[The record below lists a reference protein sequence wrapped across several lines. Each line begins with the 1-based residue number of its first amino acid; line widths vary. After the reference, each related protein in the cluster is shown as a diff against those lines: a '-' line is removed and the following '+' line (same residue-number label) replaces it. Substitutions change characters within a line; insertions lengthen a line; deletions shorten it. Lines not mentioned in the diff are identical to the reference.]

1 MLNQIDFLQP
11 ILNFAFLNTTC
22 IDISLFFYFPHAA
35 FSIPTCYV
43 RNEMSSQI
51 RFYFPANYIKVIN
64 QFTASSLPHLGP
76 FLHCLEAWLL
86 CSKWLTDFLLLGVSF
101 AWICA
106 RFSPS
111 LKLNIWLPSS
121 YLKKGKVSSLGEKFP
136 APNYENLIQNR
147 LLREDN
153 LRRRECE
160 DHFLD
165 SFVTQA
171 EIEGFVVALDGDLQR
186 TYGRLQQLSGVVF
199 PRMKPRK
206 VS

>member
-1 MLNQIDFLQP
+1 MYRHFFVFL
-11 ILNFAFLNTTC
+11 FSTC
-22 IDISLFFYFPHAA
+22 
-35 FSIPTCYV
+35 SIQHTY
-43 RNEMSSQI
+43 
-51 RFYFPANYIKVIN
+51 
-64 QFTASSLPHLGP
+64 
-76 FLHCLEAWLL
+76 LL
-86 CSKWLTDFLLLGVSF
+86 CSERNVITNTFLLPSKLYKSYKLVHHFFPTPLGSIFALFRGLVALFKMADRFPSFGSYF

-111 LKLNIWLPSS
+111 LKLNIWLSSS

-171 EIEGFVVALDGDLQR
+171 EIEGFVVALDGNLQR
-186 TYGRLQQLSGVVF
+186 TYGRL
-199 PRMKPRK
+199 
-206 VS
+206 

>member
-1 MLNQIDFLQP
+1 MYRHFFVFL
-11 ILNFAFLNTTC
+11 FSTC
-22 IDISLFFYFPHAA
+22 
-35 FSIPTCYV
+35 SIQHTY
-43 RNEMSSQI
+43 
-51 RFYFPANYIKVIN
+51 
-64 QFTASSLPHLGP
+64 
-76 FLHCLEAWLL
+76 LL
-86 CSKWLTDFLLLGVSF
+86 CSERNVITNTFLLPSNLYKSYKLVHRFFPTPLGSIFALFRGLVALFKMADRFPSFGSYF

-171 EIEGFVVALDGDLQR
+171 EIEGFVVALDGNLQR
-186 TYGRLQQLSGVVF
+186 TYGRL
-199 PRMKPRK
+199 
-206 VS
+206 